1 MVNSFNIANLSVSS
15 PYPNPSL
22 AKKSTSG
29 SSSNVFASN
38 VFERSSGNAD
48 LASLSASNA
57 VLSAFRPDA
66 APPSTP
72 SSSLLKTTDGKDKVF
87 VLHSGL
93 NDGKNEGANSV
104 RDGLLARGV
113 PADRIIILPN
123 PFGRD
128 AKQGGFR
135 ENLKSFGEFGKSN
148 SDSAKMH
155 YSRVEMEMM
164 TRGIDPAKASVTLI
178 GHSAGG
184 QASLGIAEVD
194 KTRQRM
200 VDQVITL
207 GSPILKNAADP
218 KVKIT
223 SLDSGTDPIVRLT
236 TGPLSKLI
244 GRRFLPETQ
253 QRLPMNLDAN
263 DRIIKIPNLDHR
275 GYYQDPNTMAMV
287 ADIALGRNPQQA
299 LAQTDNPN
307 TFEAPGPS
315 EKPPFFKSLLSHL
328 KA

>member
-1 MVNSFNIANLSVSS
+1 MVNSFNWANMGVSS
-15 PYPNPSL
+15 PYQNPNL
-22 AKKSTSG
+22 AKKSTSEL
-29 SSSNVFASN
+29 SSNASG
-38 VFERSSGNAD
+38 RSNGNAD
-48 LASLSASNA
+48 SASLSFSNT
-57 VLSAFRPDA
+57 VFSGFRPDA
-66 APPSTP
+66 APPNTL
-72 SSSLLKTTDGKDKVF
+72 SSSLLKTPEGKDKVF

-104 RDGLLARGV
+104 REGLLARGV

-123 PFGRD
+123 PFGRE
-128 AKQGGFR
+128 AKQGGLR

-148 SDSAKMH
+148 SDSAKIH

-164 TRGIDPAKASVTLI
+164 ARGLDPARASVTLI

-184 QASLGIAEVD
+184 QASLGVAEVD
-194 KTRQRM
+194 KNRQRM

-253 QRLPMNLDAN
+253 QRLPMNLDGN

-299 LAQTDNPN
+299 LAQTSQPN

-315 EKPPFFKSLLSHL
+315 EKPEFFKSLLSHL